1 MITVILIIHLL
12 LAITMVGAIL
22 LQRSEGGALGIGGGG
37 GGGGG
42 MGGFMSGR
50 STANMLTRATAI
62 LATGFFMTSLVLA
75 ILTEGNPTTRRSI
88 MDDAAEPA
96 SSQTVPAAPAI
107 PSVPLS
113 Q

>member
-37 GGGGG
+37 GGGG

-62 LATGFFMTSLVLA
+62 LATGFFLTSLVLA
-75 ILTEGNPTTRRSI
+75 ILTEGNSTTRRSI

-96 SSQTVPAAPAI
+96 SSETVPAAPAI

>member
-37 GGGGG
+37 GGG

-62 LATGFFMTSLVLA
+62 LATGFFLTSLVLA
-75 ILTEGNPTTRRSI
+75 ILTEGNSTTRRSI